1 MHTLIAAAFS
11 RVRTVLLLLVLIFL
25 AGAYSYATIPKEAT
39 PEIDIPVFIVN
50 VTYSGIS
57 AEDSS
62 RLLVEPMERRFQSL
76 DGLRRMSGQAGE
88 GFATIT
94 LEFRP
99 GYDQEQAL
107 QAVRDEADNAQPDLP
122 AGADAPIVRE
132 IDLSIFPILT
142 IALSGQVPERE
153 LISLARGLEDQL
165 ETISGVLAAD
175 LTGDRDDL
183 LEIVIDPLAM
193 QSYGISSREI
203 AQAVQSNNQLV
214 AAGAFD
220 TGAGRISVSIPGT
233 IQSLADVLAMP
244 VQVSDRTVVRV
255 QDVAEVRQTYQD
267 AVSFARIDG
276 QPTIGIDIRKTAGS
290 NVIETVALVQAMVDE
305 TSAGW
310 SDTIRVDYMQN
321 QAEDIQSLLG
331 DLENNVIAAI
341 ILVMLTTILSLGLR
355 ASLLVAIAIPGSF
368 LAGILLI
375 QLLGFTLN
383 IVVLFGLILV
393 IGMLVDGA
401 IVVVELAERYRSE
414 GMSRREAFL
423 NAAQRMSWPI
433 TASTATT
440 LAVFVPLLFWPGTA
454 GQFMMYL
461 PATVILT
468 LSASLLMA
476 LIFVPIIGTLF
487 AGGRSPIGRMDSATQ
502 PGIYDRSLTYVIG
515 RPGFAIG
522 LSLLV
527 LLGSFFIYGVFGKGV
542 DFFPAV
548 EPERAQVQVQ
558 ADGNLSVHEADRL
571 VRLVENRLIGTDGI
585 DRAYSRTIG
594 SVEQR
599 LGANLGPDVI
609 GTIQIDFTDWRLRPP
624 ASTISEEIRQA
635 TDNLPGIG
643 VRVEEQESG
652 PGAARPVQ
660 IRLSAS
666 DRDLLPEASALLQ
679 ELMVA
684 QGSFVDIS
692 SDVPIPSAEVRLRVD
707 REQAARYGV
716 DIDTLGTSVQL
727 LTNGVVLGNYLPD
740 HADDEVEIRL
750 RYPAEDRTFSQLA
763 DLRISTPTGM
773 VPIANFV
780 DLVASPAASVI
791 NRIDSENVQ
800 TVSSALTEGATVTQ
814 ELQRLEQAVAE
825 AGLPEGVAIS
835 FVGEIEDQEESLTFL
850 VVAFIVAIFLM
861 FLILLTQLDSIF
873 QSLLVLSAIIFSI
886 AGVLLGLVIRQEA
899 FSIVMS
905 GIGIV
910 ALAGIVVNNNIVLI
924 DAYNEYRADGVAPK
938 DAAFRAGVERF
949 RPVLLTAVTTMAGL
963 MPMVLGMTVD
973 FIDRDLFFGAPSGQF
988 WTQLSTAIVGG
999 LAFATFITVLLTP
1012 ALLAWDGNRR
1022 ERRAARRQRRSQGG
1036 DALVAS

>member
-1 MHTLIAAAFS
+1 MHMLIAAAFS
-11 RVRTVLLLLVLIFL
+11 RVRTVLLFLALIFI
-25 AGAYSYATIPKEAT
+25 AGAYSYATISKEAS

-50 VTYSGIS
+50 ITYSGIS

-76 DGLRRMSGQAGE
+76 EGLRRMSGQAGE

-107 QAVRDEADNAQPDLP
+107 QSVRDEADNAQPDLP

-153 LISLARGLEDQL
+153 LISLARGLEAQL

-183 LEIVIDPLAM
+183 LEIIIDPLAM
-193 QSYGISSREI
+193 QSYGISSQQI

-375 QLLGFTLN
+375 YLLGFTLN

-487 AGGRSPIGRMDSATQ
+487 AGGRSPIGQVDSAKR
-502 PGIYDRSLTYVIG
+502 PGMYDSSLTYVIG
-515 RPGFAIG
+515 RPGFTIG

-527 LLGSFFIYGVFGKGV
+527 LLGSLFIYGMFGKGV

-548 EPERAQVQVQ
+548 EPERAQVQIQ
-558 ADGNLSVHEADRL
+558 ADGNLSVQEADRL
-571 VRLVENRLIGTDGI
+571 VRLVENRLIGTEGI

-594 SVEQR
+594 SVQQR
-599 LGANLGPDVI
+599 LGSNLGPDVI

-624 ASTISEEIRQA
+624 ASTIIEDIRQV
-635 TDNLPGIG
+635 TENLPGIG
-643 VRVEEQESG
+643 VRVEEQAAG
-652 PGAARPVQ
+652 PGDARPVQ

-679 ELMVA
+679 ELMVS

-692 SDVPIPSAEVRLRVD
+692 SDVPIPSAEVRLQVD

-716 DIDTLGTSVQL
+716 DIDTLGTAVQL

-750 RYPAEDRTFSQLA
+750 RYPAEDRTFAQLA
-763 DLRISTPTGM
+763 DLRISTPAGM

-814 ELQRLEQAVAE
+814 ELQILEHAVAE

-850 VVAFIVAIFLM
+850 VLAFVVAIFLM
-861 FLILLTQLDSIF
+861 FLILLTQLNSIF
-873 QSLLVLSAIIFSI
+873 QSLLVLSAIVFSI
-886 AGVLLGLVIRQEA
+886 AGVFLGLVIRQEA

-924 DAYNEYRADGVAPK
+924 DAYNEYRDEGVAPN
-938 DAAFRAGVERF
+938 DAAFRAGAERF

-1012 ALLAWDGNRR
+1012 AMLAWDGNRR
-1022 ERRAARRQRRSQGG
+1022 ERRAARRQRRAEGG
-1036 DALVAS
+1036 NELAAS